1 MSRHF
6 VAGLA
11 RTVACAAIAGLVVAC
26 SPAPA
31 SAPPL
36 SPTLPPPTPPPSSAV
51 PSPSSPG
58 SAPSASPPTVTSA
71 PGASPAPTSSP
82 RFALTSAAYGLDG
95 TVPARFTCD
104 GRDVSPA
111 MGWSG
116 TPAGTAWLVLIM
128 DDPDA
133 HGFTHWIAYAIPP
146 GTTRLAENAGAP
158 SSRIAQGTND
168 FGRVGYGG
176 PCPPSGSHRYVF
188 TLYALEAPLGLS
200 GTPRASAIRAALAGA
215 RVLGTATL
223 TARYARGG

>member
-1 MSRHF
+1 
-6 VAGLA
+6 
-11 RTVACAAIAGLVVAC
+11 
-26 SPAPA
+26 
-31 SAPPL
+31 
-36 SPTLPPPTPPPSSAV
+36 
-51 PSPSSPG
+51 
-58 SAPSASPPTVTSA
+58 
-71 PGASPAPTSSP
+71 
-82 RFALTSAAYGLDG
+82 
-95 TVPARFTCD
+95 
-104 GRDVSPA
+104 

-133 HGFTHWIAYAIPP
+133 LGFAHWIAYAIPP

-158 SSRIAQGTND
+158 SSRMAQGTND

-188 TLYALEAPLGLS
+188 TLYALAAPLGLT
-200 GTPRASAIRAALAGA
+200 GTPRASAVRAALAGA